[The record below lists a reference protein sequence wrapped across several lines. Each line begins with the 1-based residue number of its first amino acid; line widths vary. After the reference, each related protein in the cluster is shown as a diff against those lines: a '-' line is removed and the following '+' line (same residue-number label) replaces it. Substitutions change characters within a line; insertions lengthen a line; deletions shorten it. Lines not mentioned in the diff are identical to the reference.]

1 MAKAGLEKAPQL
13 NKWCHEKLDGK
24 NAWDIGN
31 QGCCQAPASSQIH
44 CMRYRQSPA
53 VFLATSRSKKVQ
65 QASEIVCLQ
74 LFNNKLYLCTASLEI
89 SAGSLLSLVQPW
101 EKAAVT

>member
-1 MAKAGLEKAPQL
+1 
-13 NKWCHEKLDGK
+13 
-24 NAWDIGN
+24 
-31 QGCCQAPASSQIH
+31 
-44 CMRYRQSPA
+44 MRYRQSPA
-53 VFLATSRSKKVQ
+53 VFLAGSRLKKVQ